1 MNPPDYYPVPD
12 EVLEAAERAC
22 KKYLASSETI
32 PEVVEIVIDL
42 LMGVDWPECDAF
54 DDLRHLSLFYK
65 GLYFLLPTID
75 EIDEKVMKESNKY
88 FESTCA
94 FFKEYLNEPS

>member
-1 MNPPDYYPVPD
+1 MNPPDYYSVPNA
-12 EVLEAAERAC
+12 VLEAAEPAC

-42 LMGVDWPECDAF
+42 LMGRDWPECDVL

-65 GLYFLLPTID
+65 ALYFLLPTTD
-75 EIDEKVMKESNKY
+75 EINREVLSGSDKY
-88 FESTCA
+88 FGYACQY
-94 FFKEYLNEPS
+94 FKEYLNEPS